1 MAKFSFATEEG
12 DFDQHIRQS
21 IRGYDDLHND
31 VVKLSEY
38 FVDEGTTVLD
48 IGCSTGTLLKDIK
61 EYNQVNAEY
70 RGIEVEKAFRLKGG
84 DYYVCDVRDFHW
96 NVQCSLITSIFT
108 LQFVPKK
115 DRQAILSN
123 IYDALV
129 VGGAFI
135 FAEKVYLNE
144 SYVQEMLTFCY
155 YDYKQETY
163 TPDKILE
170 KEKRLRNMMRPNTT
184 DEILRM
190 IGNAGF
196 PSTTQFWQNHLF
208 KGWICTKQTI

>member
-1 MAKFSFATEEG
+1 LAKFSFATEEG

-38 FVDEGTTVLD
+38 FVDEGTMVLD
-48 IGCSTGTLLKDIK
+48 IGCSTGTLLDAIK
-61 EYNQVNAEY
+61 EHNQVNAEY
-70 RGIEVEKAFRLKGG
+70 KGIEMEKTFKLTG
-84 DYYVCDVRDFHW
+84 DDFFMCDVRDFHW
-96 NVQCSLITSIFT
+96 NVECSLITSIFT

-115 DRQAILSN
+115 DRQEILHN

-155 YDYKQETY
+155 YDYKQGTY
-163 TPDKILE
+163 GADKILE
-170 KEKRLRNMMRPNTT
+170 KEKKLRNMMRPNTT
-184 DEILRM
+184 DEIERM
-190 IGNAGF
+190 VTNAGF
-196 PSTTQFWQNHLF
+196 PSMTQFWQNHLF
-208 KGWICTKQTI
+208 KGWVCTKPQT